1 MEASNHVRPPVDQLF
16 LPQQNPQD
24 LPLYFAADKNQE
36 KQEVSKRQP
45 DPMQEDF

>member
-1 MEASNHVRPPVDQLF
+1 MEASNPGHPPVDQLF

-24 LPLYFAADKNQE
+24 LPLYFVADKNQE

-45 DPMQEDF
+45 DLTQVDL